1 MKWEKREITL
11 NEYDS
16 VSDML
21 FTAERLL
28 DLYKEATLFAE
39 KKEIRERLKVGMGET
54 AEIIYRLSDVLCGIK
69 KEQI

>member
-39 KKEIRERLKVGMGET
+39 KKEVRERLKVGMGET

-69 KEQI
+69 KERI

>member
-39 KKEIRERLKVGMGET
+39 KKEVRERLQVGMGET
-54 AEIIYRLSDVLCGIK
+54 AEIIYRLSDVRCGIK
-69 KEQI
+69 KERI